1 MRKSSLITAL
11 LVAFS
16 ASSAAVAAPAKVK
29 LSIASVGDTMAYDK
43 TVLEVPAGAKVTLT
57 LKNNGKTEAMVHNW
71 VLVKPGTEA
80 EVGNAGAAVGEAKGF
95 VPESP
100 SVLAAS
106 KLAKP
111 GKTVTLTFTA
121 PETAGDYPYICT
133 YPGHYVFMK
142 GTLKV
147 K

>member
-1 MRKSSLITAL
+1 
-11 LVAFS
+11 
-16 ASSAAVAAPAKVK
+16 
-29 LSIASVGDTMAYDK
+29 
-43 TVLEVPAGAKVTLT
+43 VTLT
-57 LKNNGKTEAMVHNW
+57 LKNNGKSEAMVHNW
-71 VLVKPGTEA
+71 VLVKAGTEMD
-80 EVGNAGAAVGEAKGF
+80 VGNAGAAAGEAKNF

-100 SVLAAS
+100 NVLAAS

-111 GKTVTLTFTA
+111 GKTVTVTFTA

-142 GTLKV
+142 GVLKV